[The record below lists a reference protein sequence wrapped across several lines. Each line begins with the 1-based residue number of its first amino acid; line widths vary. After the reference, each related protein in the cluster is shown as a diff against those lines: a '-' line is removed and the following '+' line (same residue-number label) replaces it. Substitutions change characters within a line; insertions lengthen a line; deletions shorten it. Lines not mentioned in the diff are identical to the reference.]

1 MLRILV
7 KILKFSILKLSNK
20 PIFMSNIVK
29 KYLRVLEVISSLNC
43 ESNLKSGVGR
53 KQKMSDLEV
62 VALSLTAEFMSID
75 SENSLFKE
83 ISNQQIL
90 NLIERSQFNKRRRKL
105 FFLLEEVRLKLASY
119 FLEFEDYF
127 IVDSMPLEICKF
139 SRHNRIKICKE
150 EFETAPS
157 KGFCASQNN
166 WFFGYKLHGVCSING
181 IFHSLDITKA
191 EVHDVQFLKNIKQ
204 QMSDCVLLG
213 DRGYLSESIQLDLF
227 QTANIKLETPKRA
240 NQKQYKPQPYIFRKS
255 RKRIETLF
263 SQLCDQ
269 FRIRNNYAKTF
280 QGFKTRILAKI
291 TALTLVQYINKFIFD
306 RPINNIKNQTI

>member
-1 MLRILV
+1 M
-7 KILKFSILKLSNK
+7 SPNK
-20 PIFMSNIVK
+20 TISMSNIVK
-29 KYLRVLEVISSLNC
+29 NYLRVLEVISSLNC
-43 ESNLKSGVGR
+43 ELIYKSGVGR

-75 SENSLFKE
+75 SENSLFKQLNQGE
-83 ISNQQIL
+83 IP

-105 FFLLEEVRLKLASY
+105 FLFSEEIRTKLAKE

-139 SRHNRIKICKE
+139 SRHSRIKICKE
-150 EFETAPS
+150 EFESAPS

-166 WFFGYKLHGVCSING
+166 WYFGYKLHGVCSVSG

-191 EVHDVQFLKNIKQ
+191 EVHDVHFLKNIKQ

-227 QTANIKLETPKRA
+227 QTVKVRLETPKRS
-240 NQKQYKPQPYIFRKS
+240 NQKDYKQQPYIFRKS

-269 FRIRNNYAKTF
+269 FMIRRNYAKSF
-280 QGFKTRILAKI
+280 EGFKTRILAKI
-291 TALTLVQYINKFIFD
+291 TSLTLVQYINKFIFD
-306 RPINNIKNQTI
+306 RPINNIKIQII

>member
-1 MLRILV
+1 MT
-7 KILKFSILKLSNK
+7 
-20 PIFMSNIVK
+20 NIVK
-29 KYLRVLEVISSLNC
+29 NYLRVLEVISSLNF
-43 ESNLKSGVGR
+43 ELDFKSGIGR

-75 SENSLFKE
+75 SENSLFKQLNQAE
-83 ISNQQIL
+83 IP

-105 FFLLEEVRLKLASY
+105 FLFSEEIRTKLAKE

-139 SRHNRIKICKE
+139 SRHSRIKICKE
-150 EFETAPS
+150 EFESAPS

-166 WFFGYKLHGVCSING
+166 WYFGYKLHGVCSVSG

-191 EVHDVQFLKNIKQ
+191 EVHDVHFLKNIKQ

-227 QTANIKLETPKRA
+227 QTVKVKLETPKRA
-240 NQKQYKPQPYIFRKS
+240 NQKDYKPQPYIFRKS

-269 FRIRNNYAKTF
+269 FMIRRNYAKSF
-280 QGFKTRILAKI
+280 EGFKTRILAKI
-291 TALTLVQYINKFIFD
+291 TSLTLVQYINKFIFD
-306 RPINNIKNQTI
+306 RPINNIKIQII

>member
-1 MLRILV
+1 M
-7 KILKFSILKLSNK
+7 SPNK
-20 PIFMSNIVK
+20 TISMSNIVK
-29 KYLRVLEVISSLNC
+29 NYLRVLEVISSLNC
-43 ESNLKSGVGR
+43 ELIYKSGVGR

-75 SENSLFKE
+75 SENSLFKQLNQAE
-83 ISNQQIL
+83 IP

-105 FFLLEEVRLKLASY
+105 FLFSEEIRTKLAKE

-139 SRHNRIKICKE
+139 SRHSRIKICKE
-150 EFETAPS
+150 EFESAPS

-166 WFFGYKLHGVCSING
+166 WYFGYKLHGVCSVSG

-191 EVHDVQFLKNIKQ
+191 EVHDVHFLKNIKQ

-227 QTANIKLETPKRA
+227 QTVKVRLETPKRS
-240 NQKQYKPQPYIFRKS
+240 NQKDYKQQPYIFRKS

-269 FRIRNNYAKTF
+269 FMIRRNYAKSF
-280 QGFKTRILAKI
+280 EGFKTRIVAKI
-291 TALTLVQYINKFIFD
+291 TSLTLVQYINKFIFD
-306 RPINNIKNQTI
+306 RPINNIKIQII

>member
-1 MLRILV
+1 
-7 KILKFSILKLSNK
+7 
-20 PIFMSNIVK
+20 
-29 KYLRVLEVISSLNC
+29 LNC
-43 ESNLKSGVGR
+43 ELIYKSGVGR
-53 KQKMSDLEV
+53 KQKMSDLEI

-75 SENSLFKE
+75 SENSLFKQLNQAE
-83 ISNQQIL
+83 IP

-105 FFLLEEVRLKLASY
+105 FLFSEEIRTKLAKE

-139 SRHNRIKICKE
+139 SRHSRIKICKE
-150 EFETAPS
+150 EFESAPS

-166 WFFGYKLHGVCSING
+166 WYFGYKLHGVCSVSG

-191 EVHDVQFLKNIKQ
+191 EVHDVHFLKNIKQ

-227 QTANIKLETPKRA
+227 QTVKVRLETPKRS
-240 NQKQYKPQPYIFRKS
+240 NQKDYKQQPYIFRKS

-269 FRIRNNYAKTF
+269 FMIRRNYAKSF
-280 QGFKTRILAKI
+280 EGFKTRILAKI
-291 TALTLVQYINKFIFD
+291 TSLTLVQYINKFIFD
-306 RPINNIKNQTI
+306 RPINNIKIQII

>member
-1 MLRILV
+1 M
-7 KILKFSILKLSNK
+7 SPNK
-20 PIFMSNIVK
+20 TISMSNIVK
-29 KYLRVLEVISSLNC
+29 NYLRVLEVISSLNC
-43 ESNLKSGVGR
+43 ELNFKSGVGR

-75 SENSLFKE
+75 SENSLFKQLNQAE
-83 ISNQQIL
+83 IP

-105 FFLLEEVRLKLASY
+105 FLFSEEIRTKLAKE

-139 SRHNRIKICKE
+139 SRHSRIKICKE
-150 EFETAPS
+150 EFESAPS

-166 WFFGYKLHGVCSING
+166 WYFGYKLHGVCSVSG

-191 EVHDVQFLKNIKQ
+191 EVHDVHFLKNIKQ

-227 QTANIKLETPKRA
+227 QTVKVRLETPKRS
-240 NQKQYKPQPYIFRKS
+240 NQKDYKQQPYIFRKS

-269 FRIRNNYAKTF
+269 FMIRRNYAKSF
-280 QGFKTRILAKI
+280 EGFKTRILAKI
-291 TALTLVQYINKFIFD
+291 TSLTLVQYINKFIFD
-306 RPINNIKNQTI
+306 RPINNIKIQII

>member
-1 MLRILV
+1 M
-7 KILKFSILKLSNK
+7 
-20 PIFMSNIVK
+20 
-29 KYLRVLEVISSLNC
+29 NC
-43 ESNLKSGVGR
+43 ELEYKSDVGR

-62 VALSLTAEFMSID
+62 IALSLTAEFMSID

-83 ISNQQIL
+83 INKQQIP

-105 FFLLEEVRLKLASY
+105 FFFLEEVRTKLASR
-119 FLEFEDYF
+119 FLEFEDHF

-139 SRHNRIKICKE
+139 ARHRRIKICKN

-166 WFFGYKLHGVCSING
+166 WFYGYKLHGVCSING

-191 EVHDVQFLKNIKQ
+191 EVHDVHFLKNIKQ
-204 QMSDCVLLG
+204 QMADCVLLG
-213 DRGYLSESIQLDLF
+213 DRGYLSQSIQLDLF
-227 QTANIKLETPKRA
+227 QTVNIKLETPKRT
-240 NQKQYKPQPYIFRKS
+240 NQKDYRPQPYIFRKS

-280 QGFKTRILAKI
+280 EGFKTRILAKI
-291 TALTLVQYINKFIFD
+291 TALTLIQYINKFIFD
-306 RPINNIKNQTI
+306 RPINNISINSYLTDQ

>member
-1 MLRILV
+1 M
-7 KILKFSILKLSNK
+7 SPNK
-20 PIFMSNIVK
+20 TISMSNIVK
-29 KYLRVLEVISSLNC
+29 NYLRVLEVISSLNC
-43 ESNLKSGVGR
+43 ELIYKSGVGR

-75 SENSLFKE
+75 SENSLFKQLNQAE
-83 ISNQQIL
+83 IP

-105 FFLLEEVRLKLASY
+105 FLFSEEIRTKLAKE

-139 SRHNRIKICKE
+139 SRHSRIKICKE
-150 EFETAPS
+150 EFESAPS

-166 WFFGYKLHGVCSING
+166 WYFGYKLHGVCSVSG

-191 EVHDVQFLKNIKQ
+191 EVHDVHFLKNIKQ

-227 QTANIKLETPKRA
+227 QTVKVRLETPKRS
-240 NQKQYKPQPYIFRKS
+240 NQKDYKQQPYIFRKS

-269 FRIRNNYAKTF
+269 FMIRRNYAKSF
-280 QGFKTRILAKI
+280 EGFKTRIVAKI
-291 TALTLVQYINKFIFD
+291 TSLTLVQYINKFIFD
-306 RPINNIKNQTI
+306 RPINHIKIQII

>member
-1 MLRILV
+1 M
-7 KILKFSILKLSNK
+7 SPNK
-20 PIFMSNIVK
+20 PISMSNIVK
-29 KYLRVLEVISSLNC
+29 NYFRVLEVISSLNC
-43 ESNLKSGVGR
+43 ELEYKSDVGR

-62 VALSLTAEFMSID
+62 IAMSLTAEFMSID

-83 ISNQQIL
+83 INKQQIP

-105 FFLLEEVRLKLASY
+105 FFFLEEVRTKLASR
-119 FLEFEDYF
+119 FLEFEDHF

-139 SRHNRIKICKE
+139 ARHRRIKICKN

-166 WFFGYKLHGVCSING
+166 WFYGYKLHGVCSING

-191 EVHDVQFLKNIKQ
+191 EVHDVHFLKNIKQ

-213 DRGYLSESIQLDLF
+213 DRGYLSQSIQLDLF
-227 QTANIKLETPKRA
+227 QTVNIKLETPKRT
-240 NQKQYKPQPYIFRKS
+240 NQKDYRPQPYIFRKS

-280 QGFKTRILAKI
+280 EGFKTRILAKI
-291 TALTLVQYINKFIFD
+291 TALTLIQYINKFIFD

>member
-1 MLRILV
+1 
-7 KILKFSILKLSNK
+7 
-20 PIFMSNIVK
+20 MSNIVK
-29 KYLRVLEVISSLNC
+29 NYFKVLEVISSLNC
-43 ESNLKSGVGR
+43 ESNYKSGVGR
-53 KQKMSDLEV
+53 KEKMSDLEV

-75 SENSLFKE
+75 SENSLFKQISTDE
-83 ISNQQIL
+83 IS
-90 NLIERSQFNKRRRKL
+90 NLIERSQFNKRRKKL
-105 FFLLEEVRLKLASY
+105 FLFSEEVRTKLASR

-139 SRHNRIKICKE
+139 SRHNRIKVCKD

-166 WFFGYKLHGVCSING
+166 WFYGYKLHGVCSVSG
-181 IFHSLDITKA
+181 VFHSLEITKA
-191 EVHDVQFLKNIKQ
+191 EVHDINFLKNIKK

-227 QTANIKLETPKRA
+227 QTVNIQLETPKRI
-240 NQKQYKPQPYIFRKS
+240 NQKDYKPQPYIFRKS

-269 FRIRNNYAKTF
+269 FLIRRNYAKSF
-280 QGFKTRILAKI
+280 KGFKTRILAKI
-291 TALTLVQYINKFIFD
+291 TALTLIQYINKFMFG
-306 RPINNIKNQTI
+306 RPINNIKNQFI

>member
-1 MLRILV
+1 M
-7 KILKFSILKLSNK
+7 SPNK
-20 PIFMSNIVK
+20 TISMSNIVK
-29 KYLRVLEVISSLNC
+29 NYLRVLEVISSLNC
-43 ESNLKSGVGR
+43 ELIYKSGVGR

-75 SENSLFKE
+75 SENSLFKQLNQAE
-83 ISNQQIL
+83 IP

-105 FFLLEEVRLKLASY
+105 FLFSEEIRTKLAKE

-139 SRHNRIKICKE
+139 SRHSRIKICKE
-150 EFETAPS
+150 EFESAPS

-166 WFFGYKLHGVCSING
+166 WYFGYKLHGVCSISG

-191 EVHDVQFLKNIKQ
+191 EVHDVHFLKNIKQ

-227 QTANIKLETPKRA
+227 QTVKVRLETPKRS
-240 NQKQYKPQPYIFRKS
+240 NQKDYKQQPYIFRKS

-269 FRIRNNYAKTF
+269 FMIRRNYAKSF
-280 QGFKTRILAKI
+280 EGFKTRILAKI
-291 TALTLVQYINKFIFD
+291 TSLTLVQYINKFIFD
-306 RPINNIKNQTI
+306 RPINNIKIQII

>member
-1 MLRILV
+1 M
-7 KILKFSILKLSNK
+7 SPNK
-20 PIFMSNIVK
+20 TISMSNIVK
-29 KYLRVLEVISSLNC
+29 NYLRVLEVISSLNC
-43 ESNLKSGVGR
+43 ELIYKSGVGR

-75 SENSLFKE
+75 SENSLFKQINQAE
-83 ISNQQIL
+83 IP

-105 FFLLEEVRLKLASY
+105 FLFSEEIRTKLAKE

-139 SRHNRIKICKE
+139 SRHSRIKICKE
-150 EFETAPS
+150 EFESAPS

-166 WFFGYKLHGVCSING
+166 WYFGYKLHGVCSVSG

-191 EVHDVQFLKNIKQ
+191 EVHDVHFLKNIKQ

-227 QTANIKLETPKRA
+227 QTVKVRLETPKRS
-240 NQKQYKPQPYIFRKS
+240 NQKDYKQQPYIFRKS

-269 FRIRNNYAKTF
+269 FMIRRNYAKSF
-280 QGFKTRILAKI
+280 EGFKTRILAKI
-291 TALTLVQYINKFIFD
+291 TSLTLVQYINKFIFD
-306 RPINNIKNQTI
+306 RPINNIKIQIINIFLIIFVV